1 MKLLFA
7 GGGTGGHLYSGV
19 AVAREAQ
26 RLAPG
31 TEIVF
36 VGTERGI
43 ETKVLPREGYRLV
56 TLPIAGIKGKG
67 LFGAI
72 AGLLRVPV
80 GLAKSFALLKREKP
94 GAVIGIGGYA
104 SGPTVMAAWA
114 AGYPT
119 AIIEQNVI
127 PGLTNRTLGR
137 VVRRVYAPLEDAVA
151 RFPRPGV
158 VKVTGNPIRR
168 AVVDEALAAKA
179 VAKAPGL
186 NLLVFGG
193 SQGARRINQAMVEA
207 LPSLKRLGVS
217 IVHQTG
223 EADFE
228 TVKKGYADAGVT
240 ADVRPFLH
248 DMGAQYAKADLVI
261 CRAGASTISEL
272 LGCGKP
278 AILVPYP
285 HAIYDHQ
292 AKNAEALAARGAAR
306 WVKDAELSGERLA
319 AEIAGMDSGA
329 RETLAKNALALG
341 RPDAAT
347 VIAREILE
355 MARAGSGGSGRL
367 GSDMATRTDHG
378 HTDQGPRTRDSET
391 HTDSVNVSESV
402 VRRPSSLRPSSVRVA
417 VSESLSLSEEAR
429 R

>member
-1 MKLLFA
+1 MTKILFA

-36 VGTERGI
+36 VGTEKGI
-43 ETKVLPREGYRLV
+43 EARVLPKEGYRLV
-56 TLPIAGIKGKG
+56 TMPISGIKGRG
-67 LFGAI
+67 LLGALSGALKVPGAI
-72 AGLLRVPV
+72 RKSLR
-80 GLAKSFALLKREKP
+80 LLKAEGP
-94 GAVIGIGGYA
+94 GAVVGIGGYA
-104 SGPTVMAAWA
+104 SGPTLMAAAA

-127 PGLTNRTLGR
+127 PGFTNRLLGR
-137 VVRRVYAPLEDAVA
+137 VVRRVYAPLDEAKA
-151 RFPRPGV
+151 RFPRPSI

-168 AVVDEALAAKA
+168 AVVDEALAS
-179 VAKAPGL
+179 APAPHATL

-193 SQGARRINQAMVEA
+193 SLGARRINQAMIDA
-207 LPSLKRLGVS
+207 LPSLVKVPGGIS

-228 TVKKGYADAGVT
+228 TVKAGYARAGVS

-248 DMGAQYAKADLVI
+248 DMGTQYAKADLVV

-272 LGCGKP
+272 LSCGKP

-292 AKNAEALAARGAAR
+292 VKNAQALEARGAAR
-306 WVKDAELSGERLA
+306 WIRDAELDGARLA
-319 AEIAGMDSGA
+319 GEIELLGRDAEARTRIAA
-329 RETLAKNALALG
+329 AAKALG

-347 VIAREILE
+347 EIAKEVLE
-355 MARAGSGGSGRL
+355 MA
-367 GSDMATRTDHG
+367 TREG
-378 HTDQGPRTRDSET
+378 H
-391 HTDSVNVSESV
+391 
-402 VRRPSSLRPSSVRVA
+402 A
-417 VSESLSLSEEAR
+417 
-429 R
+429 